1 MLWQAVRHHRDRQTK
16 HTTYA
21 QSRQKPIQG
30 KVRPTGRESGQAG
43 AERIKQHGES
53 EGLGPPDA
61 IPDLEVL
68 HGLPGTLTLTL
79 TANDQE
85 VDQVIPVEMW
95 AMPDETW
102 DFCNYGYY
110 GTGYGS
116 GYGYTGGYAT
126 GTTGYA
132 IEPQGIASLPI
143 PLD

>member
-1 MLWQAVRHHRDRQTK
+1 MF
-16 HTTYA
+16 
-21 QSRQKPIQG
+21 
-30 KVRPTGRESGQAG
+30 
-43 AERIKQHGES
+43 
-53 EGLGPPDA
+53 PPDA